1 MDFFASSIKICSCNL
16 IYSLKIKL
24 KLYLY
29 GSYGLFWL
37 RQNKDDEKGESKQGF
52 DIIKVNRRR

>member
-24 KLYLY
+24 KYLY